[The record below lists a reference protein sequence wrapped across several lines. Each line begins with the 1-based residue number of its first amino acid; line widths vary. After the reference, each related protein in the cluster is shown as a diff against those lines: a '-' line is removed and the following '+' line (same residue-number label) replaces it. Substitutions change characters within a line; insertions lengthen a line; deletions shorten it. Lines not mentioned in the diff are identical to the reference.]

1 VAIMLKADN
10 ELVVNCASQKWPEAV
25 FWIIMLTLQR
35 EIVLYK
41 IGRNGFKLLQIMLK
55 AGCSLLIK

>member
-1 VAIMLKADN
+1 MLKADI

-55 AGCSLLIK
+55 AGCS